1 MQESSV
7 LSKKQIDALK
17 EVGTIGAGQ
26 AANALSQMTSRKVMI
41 SVPEVKATPLNKIIE
56 LVGPSEIL
64 SAAVYMKLIG
74 DTQGRSLIIFPKQSA
89 FNIVDILMKRPK
101 GHTKFLSEI
110 DCSALK
116 EVGNILTGSFLTALA
131 NFLNVSLML
140 STPLLAYDMVGAIL
154 DTLAVEFGVDA
165 DYLFCIQTKFI
176 DPSLDIE
183 GNFIMV
189 FDRKSLDIII
199 DKIDV
204 KIKDMKINKNRTK

>member
-1 MQESSV
+1 MKESSV
-7 LSKKQIDALK
+7 LSKEQIDALT
-17 EVGTIGAGQ
+17 EVGTIGAGH
-26 AANALSQMTSRKVMI
+26 AANALSQLTSRKVMI
-41 SVPEVKATPLNKIIE
+41 SVPEVKATPLNKIME
-56 LVGPSEIL
+56 LAGPSEIL

-101 GHTKFLSEI
+101 GQTKFLSEI

-154 DTLAVEFGVDA
+154 DTLAVEFGIDA

-204 KIKDMKINKNRTK
+204 KIKEMKIKKNRT